1 MKKNTLFLSAFLFL
15 TVFFALPV
23 SAAINGV
30 TLGLFP
36 CDGPNCTFDSVL
48 KLAQAIVNGTTLIL
62 LLISPLL
69 IARAGYFYI
78 MSAQNPGERKKANQM
93 LLNIVIGLIIVLS
106 GWTIITLI
114 LKIFLNPEASA
125 GVSNVF
131 GFIHTYVQPLV

>member
-1 MKKNTLFLSAFLFL
+1 MTKNTLILLFFLLSI
-15 TVFFALPV
+15 FFVSPV
-23 SAAINGV
+23 YAATNGV

-36 CDGPNCTFDSVL
+36 CNGPDCTFDSVL
-48 KLAQAIVNGTTLIL
+48 KLAQAIVNGVTIIL

-69 IARAGYFYI
+69 IARAGYYYI

-93 LLNIVIGLIIVLS
+93 LLNIIIGLIIVLS

-114 LKIFLNPEASA
+114 LKIFLNPEANA

-131 GFIHTYVQPLV
+131 SFIHTDQKFLL